1 MKNTVIITSCLMC
14 VLVIAVVSFAQE
26 ADLPG
31 SKDYPLL
38 GRMPNFYI
46 SEYDEKDFD
55 LHEFKDMNGEEVE
68 VEGHKYYIAY
78 EIMEGANVPSDLQVI
93 RNYVNAVKDLGG
105 TAYEEAS
112 YLAYMNLIS
121 DEKEIWIRLDVQ
133 YDGAYYWLTIIEKEE
148 MVQELE

>member
-1 MKNTVIITSCLMC
+1 MKNTIIIASCLMC
-14 VLVIAVVSFAQE
+14 VLMIAVASFAQE
-26 ADLPG
+26 ADIPG

-55 LHEFKDMNGEEVE
+55 LHEFKDMNGEAVE
-68 VEGHKYYIAY
+68 VEGRKYYIAY
-78 EIMEGANVPSDLQVI
+78 EIMEGAEVPSELQVI
-93 RNYVNAVKDLGG
+93 RNYVNAVKDMGG

-121 DEKEIWIRLDVQ
+121 DDKEIWIRLDVQ
-133 YDGAYYWLTIIEKEE
+133 YDGAYYWLTIIEKGE